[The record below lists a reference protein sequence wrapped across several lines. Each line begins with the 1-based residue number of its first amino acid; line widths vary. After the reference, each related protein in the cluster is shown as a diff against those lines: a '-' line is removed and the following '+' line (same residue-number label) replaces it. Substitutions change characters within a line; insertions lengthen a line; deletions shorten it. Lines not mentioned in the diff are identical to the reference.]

1 MLFFGTYEHN
11 LDAKNRLMLP
21 SKFRTNISG
30 NLYCNIGFDGSLSLY
45 TEESFTKLSAKLSEL
60 SFNNKKER
68 EYIRAIYANT
78 IELEIDKIG
87 RIQIPTYIVNKF
99 KIPKSLAIIGV
110 GDHIE
115 IWDKEKW
122 DNYSSESLKN
132 FDEIA
137 EDIKNVWK
145 TYPGFTKRSN

>member
-1 MLFFGTYEHN
+1 MLFFGSYEHN
-11 LDAKNRLMLP
+11 LDNKNRVMLP
-21 SKFRTNISG
+21 SKFRSMIKG
-30 NLYCNIGFDGSLSLY
+30 NLFCMTGFEGCLSLY
-45 TEESFTKLSAKLSEL
+45 TEDDFNKLSQKLSQY
-60 SFNNKKER
+60 SFNSKAER
-68 EYIRAIYANT
+68 EYIRTIYASV

-137 EDIKNVWK
+137 EDIKNV
-145 TYPGFTKRSN
+145 